1 MAHSAIKRLV
11 GQTSAKLYAWTP
23 MIMLFCYGMLS
34 FFFYLLIPAG
44 LHRAIWYSLVALQTF
59 TALSVSTEAMQSI
72 RPSVN
77 ARKAFRHAKAHGFKL
92 EDGQEWPHIDVVLVA
107 YLPNEQEIIMRQVKY
122 ALREIN
128 YPKNKMTINVC
139 YNTPYPIEP
148 VESELRALA
157 KERPNLRI
165 IKVPK
170 STSKAENI
178 NHFLTLD
185 GKGEIITLYDTDHYP
200 EPDAL
205 RWVAK
210 RFMQGGVDIIQG
222 RCCIYNYAE
231 TYMTK
236 LIAAE
241 FDLIYG
247 VMHSGRA
254 EVQGYGFFGGS
265 NGHWNA
271 SLLRTLGMQ
280 KHMLTEDIDSSMRA
294 IISGARI
301 EYDLKVLSYEL
312 APETLPALTKQRL
325 RWAQG
330 WTQVAFRHAIPSI
343 RRGAY
348 SDNNGWRSRLGLFQ
362 LLLYREIYFYINS
375 QLVFMLASGIC
386 YNIPTQGLQRYF
398 EDFAG
403 YSLSMFAL
411 AINLV
416 CLFLTI
422 CIQARNRSHFT
433 GMAGIVYFAMWTPIW
448 YSVTSLMAIFCH
460 FREFIKFEKWNP
472 TARTT
477 KNGSLKSGSS
487 TQTTS
492 QAVSQVASSNVS
504 VRSA

>member
-1 MAHSAIKRLV
+1 
-11 GQTSAKLYAWTP
+11 
-23 MIMLFCYGMLS
+23 MIMLVCYSMLS
-34 FFFYLLIPAG
+34 FFFYLLIPAA
-44 LHRAIWYSLVALQTF
+44 LHRAIWYTLVALQTF
-59 TALSVSTEAMQSI
+59 TALST
-72 RPSVN
+72 
-77 ARKAFRHAKAHGFKL
+77 HGFKL
-92 EDGQEWPHIDVVLVA
+92 EEGQEWPLIDVVLVA

-122 ALREIN
+122 ALRELN
-128 YPKNKMTINVC
+128 YPANRMTINVC

-148 VESELRALA
+148 VETELRELA
-157 KERPNLRI
+157 KERSNVRI
-165 IKVPK
+165 VKVPK
-170 STSKAENI
+170 STSKADNI
-178 NHFLTLD
+178 NHFLTLES
-185 GKGEIITLYDTDHYP
+185 KGEIITLYDTDHYP

-210 RFMQGGVDIIQG
+210 RFMQGSVDIIQG
-222 RCCIYNYAE
+222 RCCIYNYSE
-231 TYMTK
+231 TFMTK
-236 LIAAE
+236 LIASE

-312 APETLPALTKQRL
+312 APETLPALVKQRL

-348 SDNNGWRSRLGLFQ
+348 SDNNSWRSRVGLFQ
-362 LLLYREIYFYINS
+362 LLLYREFYFYINS

-398 EDFAG
+398 EDFGG
-403 YSLSMFAL
+403 YALSMFAL
-411 AINLV
+411 AVNLI
-416 CLFLTI
+416 CLSLTV

-433 GMAGIVYFAMWTPIW
+433 RMGGVIYFALCTPIW

-472 TARTT
+472 TARTSANS
-477 KNGSLKSGSS
+477 KNNTS
-487 TQTTS
+487 TANS
-492 QAVSQVASSNVS
+492 NVASKASS
-504 VRSA
+504 VHNG